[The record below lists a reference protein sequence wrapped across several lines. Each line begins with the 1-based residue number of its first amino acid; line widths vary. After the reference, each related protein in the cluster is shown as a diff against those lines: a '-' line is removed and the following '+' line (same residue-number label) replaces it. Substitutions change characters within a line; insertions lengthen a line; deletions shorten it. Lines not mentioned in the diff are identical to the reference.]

1 MRREETAVAMNNT
14 RKGFAYRLGLGLGS
28 AVAGVR
34 SLERR
39 ALASANAKSAS
50 VGLLTKLVV
59 LAIKLG
65 MIVALTAALI
75 SLFSWLVTSVL
86 MVGLVILASRLLKG
100 VEVGEDYA
108 PIGYSADGRRLDSYG
123 APTDN
128 Y

>member
-1 MRREETAVAMNNT
+1 MAMNNT

-28 AVAGVR
+28 VVAGVR
-34 SLERR
+34 SFERR
-39 ALASANAKSAS
+39 VLMSASGKSSS

-65 MIVALTAALI
+65 MVVALAAVLV
-75 SLFSWLVTSVL
+75 SVFSWLVTSVL
-86 MVGLVILASRLLKG
+86 MVGLVIFASRLLKG
-100 VEVGEDYA
+100 VELGEDYA

-123 APTDN
+123 APTDR